1 MFVRCHQS
9 EAQRVDTNY
18 GNRVR
23 LINSDKVE
31 EITDILNAFDLLITD
46 YSSIYIDYLLTSKP
60 VMFLPYDIDEYS
72 KGRGFNFDYDAV
84 TPGPKPS
91 TFSQFQSEIM
101 KLLYNPDYYTEERQ
115 NVNFFFSDVR
125 RPCAREICSKI
136 KKEIEII
143 QETIRQ

>member
-60 VMFLPYDIDEYS
+60 VMFLPYDIDGTQ
-72 KGRGFNFDYDAV
+72 KV
-84 TPGPKPS
+84 VV
-91 TFSQFQSEIM
+91 QFR
-101 KLLYNPDYYTEERQ
+101 L
-115 NVNFFFSDVR
+115 
-125 RPCAREICSKI
+125 
-136 KKEIEII
+136 
-143 QETIRQ
+143 